1 MKIRN
6 GFVSNSSSSSF
17 VVAFPKKPESA
28 EEVQEMMFGSTEWEA
43 FTCYDYET
51 DTVQIAEQV
60 FNDIKKAT
68 IKDMTKSLTCGW
80 FSGRVDSW
88 DKTRD
93 LDWGNPK
100 DRKKIDKIE
109 KDCDEANE
117 KIAGNIIK
125 EFRKN
130 NKGSFFAVF
139 HYGDSDGEFFS
150 IMEHGGIFDNL
161 ESIRTSYH

>member
-28 EEVQEMMFGSTEWEA
+28 EEVQEIMFGNTECEA
-43 FTCYDYET
+43 FDCYDYET
-51 DTVQIAEQV
+51 TTTEIAEQV
-60 FNDIKKAT
+60 FKDIKKAT
-68 IKDMTKSLTCGW
+68 IKDMAESLSHGW

-88 DKTRD
+88 EKTRD
-93 LDWGNPK
+93 LSWQNPK
-100 DRKKIDKIE
+100 DRKKIDKIW

-125 EFRKN
+125 KFRKD

-139 HYGDSDGEFFS
+139 HYGDSDGEFFC
-150 IMEHGGIFDNL
+150 IMEHGGIFDSL
-161 ESIRTSYH
+161 ENIQTSYH